1 MRGSRGSKRGS
12 YVRNVIGEIF
22 PLPRLAASH
31 VIDNSA
37 MPALTENVGVSK
49 KTEHFARWLLHLRH
63 QVQNGLTFVHLCR
76 TFDMHADGFT
86 KVTDRDSQWKLVK
99 LGCNS

>member
-1 MRGSRGSKRGS
+1 M
-12 YVRNVIGEIF
+12 
-22 PLPRLAASH
+22 PHLAASH

-63 QVQNGLTFVHLCR
+63 QVQNGLAFVHLCR

-86 KVTDRDSQWKLVK
+86 KVIARDAFIKLLK
-99 LGCNS
+99 LGCNA